1 MLNNVIC
8 LQNDSYSKTNIIKC
22 EEETIAFLLI
32 LFSVKRPPKYQQMRM
47 SSFGNTN
54 YSL

>member
-32 LFSVKRPPKYQQMRM
+32 LFSVNRSK
-47 SSFGNTN
+47 NT
-54 YSL
+54 YK